1 MNRVEDKS
9 RELGQGLRMRS
20 GEASMRG
27 RKSAQELAGPR
38 DRLRRLIAKVHAA
51 NRPHLQR
58 VKMSIEEIAHD
69 RLGGD
74 VEPDFTQAARE
85 QESGDGGP
93 AIGSAELERDSAGV
107 TRRPKKD
114 VLK

>member
-1 MNRVEDKS
+1 
-9 RELGQGLRMRS
+9 
-20 GEASMRG
+20 MRG

-58 VKMSIEEIAHD
+58 VKMSIEEIARD

-74 VEPDFTQAARE
+74 VEPDFTRQFHSMAGRALRVAVSRTAF
-85 QESGDGGP
+85 QLRVTFISRPYRP
-93 AIGSAELERDSAGV
+93 AQLS
-107 TRRPKKD
+107 
-114 VLK
+114 